1 LVGRSPRHVNPV
13 TRTAHPVGSVGAMGD
28 GPGRGTGFDRVAA
41 EYDVSRGG
49 EERATANARDV
60 ARHLPAGDVLEI
72 GVGTGLVAAA
82 LRRAVPALRLAGVD
96 IAAGMLDRA
105 RDRLPG
111 GLVRASA
118 LRLPFPGACLD
129 GVVAVHVLHLVDD
142 QALALAEAA
151 RVLRPGGRVVAVHG
165 GVELPPDELTEATRP
180 LSAVTARPDTPD
192 GVRLAAGDRLRVV
205 AQHPSEPRRARHTP
219 AELADLFERRI
230 WSSLW
235 ALDDDRWNRHVE
247 PVIAALRA
255 LPDQNRPRVQVGRMT
270 VTVLER
276 PA

>member
-1 LVGRSPRHVNPV
+1 
-13 TRTAHPVGSVGAMGD
+13 MGD
-28 GPGRGTGFDRVAA
+28 APGRGTGFDRVAA
-41 EYDVSRGG
+41 EYDASRGG
-49 EERATANARDV
+49 EERAAANARDV

-72 GVGTGLVAAA
+72 GVGTGLVAAG
-82 LRRAVPALRLAGVD
+82 LRREAPAVRVAGVD

-118 LRLPFPGACLD
+118 LRLPFPDACLD
-129 GVVAVHVLHLVDD
+129 GVVAVHVLHLVAD
-142 QALALAEAA
+142 QALVLAEAA

-165 GVELPPDELTEATRP
+165 EAVLPPDELTEATRP
-180 LSAVTARPDTPD
+180 MAVLMARADTPD

-205 AQHPSEPRRARHTP
+205 AQHPSEPRLARHTP
-219 AELADLFERRI
+219 AELADLFERRV

-235 ALDDDRWNRHVE
+235 ALDDDRWQRHVE

-255 LPDQNRPRVQVGRMT
+255 LPDQHRPRPQEGRTT

>member
-1 LVGRSPRHVNPV
+1 
-13 TRTAHPVGSVGAMGD
+13 
-28 GPGRGTGFDRVAA
+28 VAA
-41 EYDVSRGG
+41 EYDVTRGG
-49 EERATANARDV
+49 DERAAANARDV
-60 ARHLPAGDVLEI
+60 ARHLPGGDVLEI

-82 LRRAVPALRLAGVD
+82 LRREAPAVRLAGVD
-96 IAAGMLDRA
+96 VSAGMLAQAGA
-105 RDRLPG
+105 RLSG

-118 LRLPFPGACLD
+118 LRLPFPAACLD

-165 GVELPPDELTEATRP
+165 RADLPPDELTEATDP
-180 LSAVTARPDTPD
+180 LFAVVPARPDTPD
-192 GVRLAAGDRLRVV
+192 GVRLAAGDHLEVV
-205 AQHPSEPRRARHTP
+205 AQHPTEPRIARHTP
-219 AELADLFERRI
+219 AELADLFERRV

-235 ALDDDRWNRHVE
+235 DVDDERWRRHVE

-255 LPDQNRPRVQVGRMT
+255 LPDQHRPRLQEGRTT